1 MQLLD
6 ACRRADNAPKFV
18 FASSIAVY
26 GDAFPHEM
34 DEATPA
40 RPATSYGAQKLIGEI
55 LVSDATRRGELNG
68 CSLRLPGVVA
78 RPAGPSGLV
87 SAFMSNL
94 FWALRDGTP
103 ITLPVSE
110 TAQAWW
116 ISRTRCVEN
125 LLHAGGAEFASA
137 SRDAFVMPVLRL
149 SIGELLNALGER
161 FGRERLD
168 LVRFEPQPRVQALFG
183 SYPVLRT
190 PIAEAAGFR
199 NDGSVQ
205 DLLARIFDD

>member
-1 MQLLD
+1 
-6 ACRRADNAPKFV
+6 
-18 FASSIAVY
+18 
-26 GDAFPHEM
+26 
-34 DEATPA
+34 
-40 RPATSYGAQKLIGEI
+40 
-55 LVSDATRRGELNG
+55 
-68 CSLRLPGVVA
+68 
-78 RPAGPSGLV
+78 
-87 SAFMSNL
+87 
-94 FWALRDGTP
+94 
-103 ITLPVSE
+103 
-110 TAQAWW
+110 
-116 ISRTRCVEN
+116 
-125 LLHAGGAEFASA
+125 
-137 SRDAFVMPVLRL
+137 MPVLRL